1 MEERGGRVEGER
13 VEGERVE
20 GGRVEGERVE
30 GGRVVMVVVVVGAPT
45 QPTRARLSS
54 RTSQRRASKS
64 QERA

>member
-1 MEERGGRVEGER
+1 MEERGGRVEGDS

-20 GGRVEGERVE
+20 GGRVEGE
-30 GGRVVMVVVVVGAPT
+30 VVVVVVVGAPT

-64 QERA
+64 HERA

>member
-1 MEERGGRVEGER
+1 MEGDS

-20 GGRVEGERVE
+20 GGRVEGE
-30 GGRVVMVVVVVGAPT
+30 VVVVVVVGAPT

-64 QERA
+64 HERA